1 MVSAMS
7 EKDIQDAFCVIDVDG
22 DGTITLDEL
31 RYILTNMSTIDSFS
45 GKLLILN
52 TYSTC
57 NFINMVLK
65 FLGGL
70 LIVRTA
76 MITFCRG

>member
-45 GKLLILN
+45 GKLLIYN
-52 TYSTC
+52 TY
-57 NFINMVLK
+57 FICKILRD
-65 FLGGL
+65 LS
-70 LIVRTA
+70 IVHEI

>member
-45 GKLLILN
+45 GKSLIYD
-52 TYSTC
+52 TY
-57 NFINMVLK
+57 FK
-65 FLGGL
+65 YKY
-70 LIVRTA
+70 
-76 MITFCRG
+76 

>member
-45 GKLLILN
+45 GKLLIHN
-52 TYSTC
+52 TY
-57 NFINMVLK
+57 FAYKI
-65 FLGGL
+65 FGGL
-70 LIVRTA
+70 FIVRTV
-76 MITFCRG
+76 ILTFFCRG

>member
-57 NFINMVLK
+57 NLNSFEA
-65 FLGGL
+65 F

>member
-1 MVSAMS
+1 MS

-45 GKLLILN
+45 GKLFIHN
-52 TYSTC
+52 TY
-57 NFINMVLK
+57 FAYIK
-65 FLGGL
+65 IFRGFF
-70 LIVRTA
+70 IVRTV
-76 MITFCRG
+76 ILTFLQRMKLTTL

>member
-45 GKLLILN
+45 GKSLIYD
-52 TYSTC
+52 TYSKYKRKI
-57 NFINMVLK
+57 FRG
-65 FLGGL
+65 F
-70 LIVRTA
+70 LIVRKA
-76 MITFCRG
+76 IITFCRG

>member
-45 GKLLILN
+45 GKLLIHN
-52 TYSTC
+52 TY
-57 NFINMVLK
+57 FAYKRKI
-65 FLGGL
+65 FGGL
-70 LIVRTA
+70 FIVRTV
-76 MITFCRG
+76 ILTFFCRG

>member
-45 GKLLILN
+45 GKVLIYN
-52 TYSTC
+52 TY
-57 NFINMVLK
+57 
-65 FLGGL
+65 FLNKILRGL
-70 LIVRTA
+70 SIVHEI

>member
-31 RYILTNMSTIDSFS
+31 RYILTNIKLRTCTFFTSTIY
-45 GKLLILN
+45 L
-52 TYSTC
+52 Y
-57 NFINMVLK
+57 
-65 FLGGL
+65 
-70 LIVRTA
+70 
-76 MITFCRG
+76 

>member
-57 NFINMVLK
+57 NFMITVINMVLK
-65 FLGGL
+65 FL
-70 LIVRTA
+70 VRTA
-76 MITFCRG
+76 LITFCRG